1 MLKLLSLSFLI
12 IFFSS
17 CGVDTASSVPNVP
30 KESNEETVPKP
41 IIIDSIVIETI
52 DGLSDLDLINKNPI
66 GTDLDNPDLLD
77 PNKID
82 DQGLLDPN
90 GIDDNVTTPPD
101 DNTTVPDDDVPNDGS
116 ISDYDTEGAI
126 EDPFACIIGDSNNG
140 YTNNTVSDT
149 SIDNRGIMD
158 EEDGVGINSAMPY
171 NDDISKTKVIVFYY
185 DLKPARTM
193 EVISTYG
200 INYRVD
206 VDTGWAS
213 NDETVLYVQTP
224 KDQNDLYGCYRY
236 ELNSID
242 VNSALASVKVY
253 RNKI

>member
-30 KESNEETVPKP
+30 QEPDEETVPKP
-41 IIIDSIVIETI
+41 IIIDPIIGDTI

-66 GTDLDNPDLLD
+66 GNDFDNPDLLD
-77 PNKID
+77 PNE
-82 DQGLLDPN
+82 
-90 GIDDNVTTPPD
+90 IDDNITTPPD
-101 DNTTVPDDDVPNDGS
+101 DNTTVPNDDVPNDGS
-116 ISDYDTEGAI
+116 VSDFDTQGAI
-126 EDPFACIIGDSNNG
+126 EDPFACMIGDSNAG
-140 YTNNTVSDT
+140 YTNNSVSDT
-149 SIDNRGIMD
+149 SIDNRGVMD
-158 EEDGVGINSAMPY
+158 EEDGIGINSGVPY
-171 NDDISKTKVIVFYY
+171 NDDISQTKVIVFYY

-193 EVISTYG
+193 DVISTYG
-200 INYRVD
+200 LNYRFD

-213 NDETVLYVQTP
+213 NDETLIYVQTP

-236 ELNSID
+236 ELSSID
-242 VNSALASVKVY
+242 VNSALTSVKVY